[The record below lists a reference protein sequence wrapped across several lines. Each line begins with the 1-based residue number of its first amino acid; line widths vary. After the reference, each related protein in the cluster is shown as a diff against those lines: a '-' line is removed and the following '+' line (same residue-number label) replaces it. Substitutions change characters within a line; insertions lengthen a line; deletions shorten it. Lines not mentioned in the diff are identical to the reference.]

1 MQPVGVGSTRAC
13 AVALPSCGSARAKAS
28 GGKTH
33 ARWPA
38 VWGRQPRRA
47 AGGRTQHSCSTPSR
61 SWRRCREH
69 AGAACMCSTQTMAQ
83 QRRSGHVPAAAS
95 GLCRVSLAQRR
106 HGCAGTGLWR
116 REMRVGR
123 RLGRQ
128 PSMEARAR
136 TTRLDLTTLRLRR
149 ELSSSH
155 KRSFLPCKQLRGVA
169 GPRDAGPEGGRRG
182 RHPAVG
188 RNAGMAALLAGAA
201 LMLRRAGA
209 AVWRWE
215 SGTGAAAGGM
225 RGRFLLPT
233 ARACLGGWYNQ
244 LELAR
249 RFAVLLPPPVGVRT
263 GGQTPRCRR
272 HPVGG
277 LGVSVCLLWRAESA
291 PPLAVVRREIKLR
304 CCWRLSRATAVMP
317 AAAAARRAPRAS
329 PRRRHGTHSARLWGN
344 LLLRLR
350 GERCISQHVSLV
362 RCPLGRAR
370 SDAAEVGV
378 EKHAHGPCTAAGGAA
393 SGASVQPCTSCFSS
407 RAGATQRTSQ

>member
-233 ARACLGGWYNQ
+233 ARACSWRGWYNQ

-249 RFAVLLPPPVGVRT
+249 RFVCALLPDAGCCAPSVGVRT
-263 GGQTPRCRR
+263 GANAECRR
-272 HPVGG
+272 LLRARRQLALARGIGARLLLLSSFARSSCCHGDGCHACGSAAPPRGSRHAVGMA
-277 LGVSVCLLWRAESA
+277 LSSVRACCWACEESA
-291 PPLAVVRREIKLR
+291 A
-304 CCWRLSRATAVMP
+304 SRSMY
-317 AAAAARRAPRAS
+317 
-329 PRRRHGTHSARLWGN
+329 G
-344 LLLRLR
+344 
-350 GERCISQHVSLV
+350 
-362 RCPLGRAR
+362 
-370 SDAAEVGV
+370 
-378 EKHAHGPCTAAGGAA
+378 
-393 SGASVQPCTSCFSS
+393 
-407 RAGATQRTSQ
+407 